1 MPDSAFLQNAES
13 VMFYAL
19 GDMNENRCIKMA
31 IASAFELPGTNVDSL
46 LTFHFNVASNID
58 TRIYSFKLQN
68 ILFEYDSNK
77 HDNPSDVNVRI
88 RVSKLGDANH
98 DDKIRMDDATLLVN
112 YILNKTSEVEYNAFL
127 ADMNDDGVIDI
138 FDIMKLINA
147 IVHGTQ
153 SVLDDNLS
161 RAAAMTPRFEDLS
174 LSFTRNGV
182 TMGIPN
188 AQRFTSF
195 QFDIDVAD
203 DINLNAVKLM
213 GTDTSHIIQFTK
225 TGTHQ
230 YRVIGLSLDNSVLTG
245 TETGIVAL
253 EIPNCGKI
261 RVFNAMFVNPE
272 GCASYFLDKEIE
284 NGISNVKDLTTI
296 EDNSVYD
303 LSGRKINNQNRHL
316 HKGVYIINNKRV
328 VIN

>member
-1 MPDSAFLQNAES
+1 MKQLRNNILAIILMIGTSMFIHAQALTSTDGIIDVVAGRSSSFPVNLLDGMPDAYNALTLTIQLPEGFNLTSSPLLTKKWKNPFCVSQENIVLPDSAFLQNAES

-98 DDKIRMDDATLLVN
+98 DDKIRLDDATLLVN

-161 RAAAMTPRFEDLS
+161 
-174 LSFTRNGV
+174 
-182 TMGIPN
+182 
-188 AQRFTSF
+188 
-195 QFDIDVAD
+195 
-203 DINLNAVKLM
+203 
-213 GTDTSHIIQFTK
+213 
-225 TGTHQ
+225 
-230 YRVIGLSLDNSVLTG
+230 
-245 TETGIVAL
+245 
-253 EIPNCGKI
+253 
-261 RVFNAMFVNPE
+261 
-272 GCASYFLDKEIE
+272 
-284 NGISNVKDLTTI
+284 
-296 EDNSVYD
+296 
-303 LSGRKINNQNRHL
+303 
-316 HKGVYIINNKRV
+316 
-328 VIN
+328 